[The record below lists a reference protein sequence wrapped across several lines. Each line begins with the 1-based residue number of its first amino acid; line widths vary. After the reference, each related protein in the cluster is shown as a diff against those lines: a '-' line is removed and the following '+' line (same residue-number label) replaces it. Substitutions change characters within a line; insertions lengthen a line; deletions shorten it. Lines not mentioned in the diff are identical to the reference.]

1 MTFASPFWLLLA
13 LPLFARIALVVRDR
27 RKRFGAFTVSSLNLV
42 SPKLPFRARFAGLP
56 FVLECVAALLMII
69 ALARPQRITR
79 LASNDRY
86 GVDIVVALDAS
97 GSMAAEDFRPRN
109 RFAVAKDLIGEF
121 ISKRQD
127 DRIGIVTFGVRA
139 ATRVPIT
146 YDREIAQS
154 ILDKA
159 QVGENGDGTAIG
171 HAIATAVNRLRSSKT
186 RSRIIILV
194 TDGVNNAGSIEPMT
208 AANIASK
215 LGIKIYTIGVGSR
228 GDSNGEVWYPIKR
241 VDPLTGEMK
250 NEYQKIRADLDE
262 ETLSNI
268 AHTTGGEYFRAT
280 DAQTMSQILNR
291 IDSLEKTKLMAP
303 KSEKV
308 NELYTGV
315 LGAALGALAL
325 SLFSGET
332 LWQKIS
338 A

>member
-1 MTFASPFWLLLA
+1 MTSFASPLWLLAAVLILA
-13 LPLFARIALVVRDR
+13 RVALLIRDR
-27 RKRFGAFTVSSLNLV
+27 RRRFGAFTVSSLNLI

-56 FVLECVAALLMII
+56 FVLECAAALLMVI
-69 ALARPQRITR
+69 ALARPQRIMR
-79 LASNDRY
+79 LATNDRY

-121 ISKRQD
+121 ISRRQD

-146 YDREIAQS
+146 YDREIAQA

-171 HAIATAVNRLRSSKT
+171 HAIATAVNRLRASKT

-215 LGIKIYTIGVGSR
+215 YGIKIYTIGVGSR
-228 GDSNGEVWYPIKR
+228 GAVPIPIKR
-241 VDPLTGEMK
+241 EDPLTGEVVTS
-250 NEYQKIRADLDE
+250 YQLIRADLDE
-262 ETLSNI
+262 ETLSTI
-268 AHTTGGEYFRAT
+268 AKTTGGEYFRAT
-280 DAQTMSQILNR
+280 DAKAMSSILNR
-291 IDSLEKTKLMAP
+291 IDSLEKTRLTAP
-303 KSEKV
+303 KSERV
-308 NELYTGV
+308 DELYTGP
-315 LGAALGALAL
+315 LAAALGALAL
-325 SLFSGET
+325 ALLSGET